1 MRERSSVW
9 TGCGSMIRVRHFLQ
23 LLWKRIVK
31 DDVFG
36 LAAQLAYFFLLS
48 LFPLLITLVTLL
60 AYLPLSEE
68 DLLYFL
74 GEFVPEDSMTLIKT
88 SLNDIMNRHRGKL
101 LSIGIIGTVWSA
113 SAVLN
118 AVLRS
123 LNKAYGV
130 KETRPLFISRGM
142 SILFTVAF
150 IVLIVLALMML
161 VFGKQ
166 LGSYLF
172 AKLGFSS
179 FIDFW
184 NVFRWI
190 LSFFI
195 IFFIFLLLYW
205 IAPNKKIQ
213 CVQSL
218 PGAFFAT
225 AGWLLVSSGFSYYV
239 GNFGNYT
246 ATYGSIGAVIVLM
259 IWFYLTGAVI
269 ILGGEINAVVS
280 KMKEGNC

>member
-1 MRERSSVW
+1 MC
-9 TGCGSMIRVRHFLQ
+9 TGCGRMNRIKLFLQ
-23 LLWKRIVK
+23 LLWKRIGE
-31 DDVFG
+31 DDALG
-36 LAAQLAYFFLLS
+36 MAGQLAYFFLLS

-68 DLLYFL
+68 DLLFYL
-74 GEFVPEDSMTLIKT
+74 GELVPDDSMALIEA
-88 SLNDIMNRHRGKL
+88 SLNEIMNSHKGKL
-101 LSIGIIGTVWSA
+101 LSFGIIGTVWSA
-113 SAVLN
+113 SAGFN

-130 KETRPLFISRGM
+130 RETRHVFIARGM

-150 IVLIVLALMML
+150 IILIVLALMML

-172 AKLGFSS
+172 AKLGLSS
-179 FIDFW
+179 FINFW

-195 IFFIFLLLYW
+195 IFSIFLLLYW

-239 GNFGNYT
+239 SNFGNYT